1 VTASRKKT
9 ATTGSNAGSAAT
21 KRAAAK
27 KPAAKKKA
35 GKPKRKSK
43 AKPKAKAKRKPRVLT
58 EEQKAKKE
66 KKAAALKQRNL
77 RITALL
83 TPSSAKPPKRLPST
97 AYMVIHQENQVKG
110 ASTADN
116 AKANAAKYR
125 ALSPEERE
133 VRYMTGKILS
143 LILLMCSACQSHC
156 L

>member
-1 VTASRKKT
+1 VTASRKKKAT
-9 ATTGSNAGSAAT
+9 AS
-21 KRAAAK
+21 AK

-35 GKPKRKSK
+35 GKPKKKSK

-83 TPSSAKPPKRLPST
+83 SPPSAKPPKRLPAT
-97 AYMVIHQENQVKG
+97 AYMVINQENQVKG

-133 VRYMTGKILS
+133 VRYMTNKILS
-143 LILLMCSACQSHC
+143 LTLLMCSACQSHC